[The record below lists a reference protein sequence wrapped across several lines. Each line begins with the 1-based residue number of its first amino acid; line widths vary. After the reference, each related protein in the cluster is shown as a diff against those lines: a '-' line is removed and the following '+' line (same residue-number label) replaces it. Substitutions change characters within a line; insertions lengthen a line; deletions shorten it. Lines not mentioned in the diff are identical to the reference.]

1 MPIIGANFKEMTFK
15 RHDIKGEVRIKQVN
29 HNIKIK
35 NLELRE
41 VNLGKLKK
49 ILIFSYEYTV
59 DYMLAKEGEKVGEI
73 IINGEILYSDEEKQL
88 EQIKKDW
95 DKNKKIDPEIMRN
108 VLQAAIDNAEVEAIY
123 NSKKVLLPS
132 PIPLGVV
139 KKGEEQGYIG

>member
-15 RHDIKGEVRIKQVN
+15 RYDVKGEVRIKQVN

-35 NLELRE
+35 DLELRE

-59 DYMLAKEGEKVGEI
+59 DYMPAKEGEKVGEI
-73 IINGEILYSDEEKQL
+73 
-88 EQIKKDW
+88 
-95 DKNKKIDPEIMRN
+95 MRGI
-108 VLQAAIDNAEVEAIY
+108 LQAAIDNAEIEAIY